1 MFDIGWSEI
10 LLIAIVAIV
19 VVGPK
24 DLPPMLRAAGRMVSR
39 LRKTAGEFQSQF
51 NEALREAE
59 LDGVKDSIN
68 EIRGLNP
75 MNEIRKSLDPIQAA
89 LAKPEGMAKP
99 APAPVPPPANQ
110 LAQPMTDA
118 DLMPAASPLPVDRPV
133 ETAEA
138 KPAPR
143 KRKPK
148 AVAGDADAAPVAVTT
163 PAKRATKPKAV
174 AVDADSVAPTVEKK
188 PRALRAKPA
197 SLPRATVEGPSVP
210 IAAAAAAPTGT
221 ASATALPTQ
230 VSLPLEPSVQ
240 PVAEPGASESLAS
253 EPPATEHT
261 ATKTVALPSAA
272 PAAEERS

>member
-24 DLPPMLRAAGRMVSR
+24 DLPPMLRAAGRMVSK

-89 LAKPEGMAKP
+89 LAKPEPVARP
-99 APAPVPPPANQ
+99 APEPVPPPANQ

-118 DLMPAASPLPVDRPV
+118 DLVPAANPLPVERP
-133 ETAEA
+133 AEA
-138 KPAPR
+138 KVVATDPKPAPR

-148 AVAGDADAAPVAVTT
+148 AEAPVAVAAEGEPAVAKA
-163 PAKRATKPKAV
+163 PAKRVAKPKVAADEPAAV
-174 AVDADSVAPTVEKK
+174 EGEVPAKK
-188 PRALRAKPA
+188 PRSSKAKAAAVPA
-197 SLPRATVEGPSVP
+197 APEASTQPAAMTGEPIQRDLAFTLPDHAPLAPTASPAPLPANLPSVDVQSTE
-210 IAAAAAAPTGT
+210 IVAAPTQ
-221 ASATALPTQ
+221 A
-230 VSLPLEPSVQ
+230 
-240 PVAEPGASESLAS
+240 
-253 EPPATEHT
+253 PP
-261 ATKTVALPSAA
+261 
-272 PAAEERS
+272 AEERS